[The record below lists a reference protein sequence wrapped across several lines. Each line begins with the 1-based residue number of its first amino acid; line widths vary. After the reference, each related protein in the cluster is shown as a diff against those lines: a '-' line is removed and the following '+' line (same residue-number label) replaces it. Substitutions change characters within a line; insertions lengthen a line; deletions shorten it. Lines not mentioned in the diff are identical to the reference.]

1 MASAKTNKLVG
12 LFLAAALTV
21 TTGCAAD
28 DKAYTDDDCADENN
42 DGYCDD
48 DGSPTGGSSYVDI
61 DGKKKYKRMYTGV
74 SSGAKGGLGSSGYSS
89 SG

>member
-1 MASAKTNKLVG
+1 MAINKTSKVVG

-21 TTGCAAD
+21 SGCSSD
-28 DKAYTDDDCADENN
+28 DAYYQDDCVDDNN

-48 DGSPTGGSSYVDI
+48 DGGPTTGNSYIDV

-74 SSGAKGGLGSSGYSS
+74 SSGAKGGIGSSGFF
-89 SG
+89 SGSGG